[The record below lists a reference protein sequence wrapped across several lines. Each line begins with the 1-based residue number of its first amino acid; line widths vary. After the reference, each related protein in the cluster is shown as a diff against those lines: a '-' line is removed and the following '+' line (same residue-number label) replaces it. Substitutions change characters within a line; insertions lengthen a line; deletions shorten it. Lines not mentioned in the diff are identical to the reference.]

1 MQTGEGHVSFFNM
14 QELRT
19 VKDEAHPV
27 YGDTTSTRSPIKFK
41 DGDRYV
47 GVAYCDL
54 PDQKLADILPADDH
68 FSYTTK
74 EVRYNGSFQVS
85 KTWKP
90 MSLSWFSS
98 HRF

>member
-1 MQTGEGHVSFFNM
+1 MRAYVSFFNM

-19 VKDEAHPV
+19 VKDKAHPV

-74 EVRYNGSFQVS
+74 EVRYNGSF
-85 KTWKP
+85 
-90 MSLSWFSS
+90 SS
-98 HRF
+98 I